1 MNQLKMHFNL
11 INLKK
16 CKNYTISLKNTI
28 DYTNKSFYFNKNYY
42 NIYITS
48 QINQLLIKS
57 LKHIKY

>member
-42 NIYITS
+42 NTYITS
-48 QINQLLIKS
+48 QIN
-57 LKHIKY
+57 